1 MATYGGNSKRM
12 TVINTT
18 TRQIDL
24 STTLQS
30 GQTFRW
36 KLENDWF
43 HNVIFNN
50 LIKIRQKSDHI
61 EFYSYPDQETKIL
74 PLLTDYLGLNNDLD
88 KIYASISTDSNI
100 KSAIKE
106 YRGMQILR
114 QDPWECLVS
123 FICSSAS
130 NIPRISR
137 NIENICNNFGTSLK
151 FGSIERNSFPSP
163 EALAKAGENKLRML
177 GLGYRASYLANT
189 ARIISTGSL
198 NLMDLRKSSY
208 QDALNSL
215 VLLDGV
221 GDKVANCIMLF
232 SLDKP
237 NAFPVDVWIQRALQ
251 EWYLGDQD
259 KKISPKNMRIWAHS
273 YFGDYAGYANQYLFQ
288 HRRLLKKTGS

>member
-1 MATYGGNSKRM
+1 MA
-12 TVINTT
+12 VINTT

-24 STTLQS
+24 AATLQS

-50 LIKIRQKSDHI
+50 LIKIRQKNDRI

-88 KIYASISTDSNI
+88 KIYASISTDAYI

-137 NIENICNNFGTSLK
+137 NIENICTSFGTPLK
-151 FGSIERNSFPSP
+151 FGSVERNSFPSP
-163 EALAKAGENKLRML
+163 KALAKAGENKLRML
-177 GLGYRASYLANT
+177 GLGYRASYLAKT
-189 ARIISTGSL
+189 AKIISAGSL
-198 NLMDLRKSSY
+198 NLMDLRKYSY

-251 EWYLGDQD
+251 EWYLDDQD
-259 KKISPKNMRIWAHS
+259 KKLSPKTMRLWAHS

>member
-1 MATYGGNSKRM
+1 MA
-12 TVINTT
+12 VINTT
-18 TRQIDL
+18 ARQIDL

-43 HNVIFNN
+43 HNVLFNN
-50 LIKIRQKSDHI
+50 LIKIRQKSDGI
-61 EFYSYPDQETKIL
+61 EFYSYPDQETKIQ

-137 NIENICNNFGTSLK
+137 NIENICDSFGTPLK
-151 FGSIERNSFPSP
+151 FDSIERNSFPSP
-163 EALAKAGENKLRML
+163 EALAKAGENELRIL
-177 GLGYRASYLANT
+177 GLGYRAGYLANT
-189 ARIISTGSL
+189 ARIISSGSL
-198 NLMDLRKSSY
+198 NLMNLRKSSY
-208 QDALNSL
+208 QDTLNSL
-215 VLLDGV
+215 VSLDGV

-251 EWYLGDQD
+251 EWYLDHEN
-259 KKISPKNMRIWAHS
+259 KKISPKNMRLWAHG